1 MSCYAD
7 PALAFQ
13 LDHRRTDLSQLA
25 IRWHRALREL
35 AVDLDWP
42 AACLVEGLSSEDL
55 SGQDDWLTE
64 DDSGVGVDEVEVEDF
79 VVDLLLFAGEDE

>member
-1 MSCYAD
+1 MSYAD

-13 LDHRRTDLSQLA
+13 LERHRTDLSQLG

-42 AACLVEGLSSEDL
+42 AACLVEGLSSEGL
-55 SGQDDWLTE
+55 SVQDDWLTE
-64 DDSGVGVDEVEVEDF
+64 EDDSGVVVDEVEVEDF
-79 VVDLLLFAGEDE
+79 LVDLLLFAGEE